1 MLVGLVAVAPF
12 VVLGPGPGRLSGGDV
27 AWLVVGGV
35 GNAGGLLIEYAGL
48 RIGKVGV
55 VAPIA
60 STEGAIAAVIAILAG
75 ETLSGAVA
83 LTLAVIVAGV
93 VLTSRPSADEP
104 RRGEAGAPGA
114 PPAAP
119 CGVPGG
125 PPFRGG
131 PHR

>member
-60 STEGAIAAVIAILAG
+60 STEGAIAAGIAILAG
-75 ETLSGAVA
+75 GTPSRARG
-83 LTLAVIVAGV
+83 LTPARIVARAP
-93 VLTSRPSADEP
+93 LPSPPPAGQP
-104 RRGEAGAPGA
+104 RRGGARG
-114 PPAAP
+114 PA
-119 CGVPGG
+119 
-125 PPFRGG
+125 
-131 PHR
+131 